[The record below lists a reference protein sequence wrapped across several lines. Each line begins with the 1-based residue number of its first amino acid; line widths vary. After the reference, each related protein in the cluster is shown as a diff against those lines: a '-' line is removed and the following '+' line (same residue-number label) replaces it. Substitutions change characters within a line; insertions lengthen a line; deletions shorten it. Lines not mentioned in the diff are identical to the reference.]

1 MHIFM
6 GKPVG
11 DTSLMSLTLYRAI
24 EKDLKESLATLHLQE
39 TTSRQ
44 MKEIQRRENLESV
57 EGAQKQNRRLHV
69 ELPFHS
75 KFLLIAPYLA
85 SYNPA
90 KSDKRFFVKHHG
102 KQRKTKAGI
111 AAKERAVSCQLSG
124 PKASRQD
131 FGKPFLLQDRKFFTK
146 SSIK

>member
-1 MHIFM
+1 M
-6 GKPVG
+6 
-11 DTSLMSLTLYRAI
+11 
-24 EKDLKESLATLHLQE
+24 ATLHLQE

-44 MKEIQRRENLESV
+44 LKEIQRRENLESL
-57 EGAQKQNRRLHV
+57 EGVQKQNRRLHV

-75 KFLLIAPYLA
+75 KFLLIAAYLA

-111 AAKERAVSCQLSG
+111 AAKERAVSSQLTG
-124 PKASRQD
+124 PKAS
-131 FGKPFLLQDRKFFTK
+131 GIYAKVSEL
-146 SSIK
+146 

>member
-1 MHIFM
+1 
-6 GKPVG
+6 
-11 DTSLMSLTLYRAI
+11 MSTHFFLYRAI

-44 MKEIQRRENLESV
+44 LKEIQRRENLESL
-57 EGAQKQNRRLHV
+57 EGVQKQNRRLHV

-75 KFLLIAPYLA
+75 KFLLIASYLA

-111 AAKERAVSCQLSG
+111 AAKERAVSSQLTG
-124 PKASRQD
+124 PKASAYGIY
-131 FGKPFLLQDRKFFTK
+131 GKVALAPLFRVGFPERNK
-146 SSIK
+146 I

>member
-1 MHIFM
+1 MKVEAFKSQILQKQRLKVIQFINSFSH
-6 GKPVG
+6 
-11 DTSLMSLTLYRAI
+11 RAI

-44 MKEIQRRENLESV
+44 LKEIQRRENLESL
-57 EGAQKQNRRLHV
+57 EGVQKQNRRLHV

-75 KFLLIAPYLA
+75 KFLLIAAYLA

-111 AAKERAVSCQLSG
+111 AAKERAVSSQLTG
-124 PKASRQD
+124 PKASSYIIR
-131 FGKPFLLQDRKFFTK
+131 LESTNRM
-146 SSIK
+146 

>member
-1 MHIFM
+1 M
-6 GKPVG
+6 
-11 DTSLMSLTLYRAI
+11 
-24 EKDLKESLATLHLQE
+24 ATLHLQE

-44 MKEIQRRENLESV
+44 LKEIQRRENLESL
-57 EGAQKQNRRLHV
+57 EGVQKQNRRLHV

-75 KFLLIAPYLA
+75 KFLLIAAYLA

-111 AAKERAVSCQLSG
+111 AAKERAVSSQLTG
-124 PKASRQD
+124 PKASGIYD
-131 FGKPFLLQDRKFFTK
+131 EVADLLYGKQILTHGAQIQRWRLRSNENSCRKREG
-146 SSIK
+146 